1 VVGHG
6 FHNSHGALEYRI
18 LLCDRRTIMKPHV
31 AIALTCLV
39 SVFYQDVRA
48 QQTTQAPPQNGNT
61 KIEVKVNAVL
71 VPVVVRDAQGRAVG
85 TLKKEDFQLF
95 DRDKPEAI
103 SGFSIQTRAA
113 VASNAR
119 TAAPAPTNSPINQPL
134 NEKPAAVPQRFIVFL
149 FDDMHLGASDL
160 LQVRNA
166 ATKMLAGSLADSDMA
181 AVVSM
186 SGMNSG
192 LTRDRAKLQ
201 EAIASLKVRELY
213 RHSDHPCPDI
223 DYYQADLIQNR
234 HNDQA
239 LEAAIQDELACANL
253 DPQRMR
259 NMAEKM
265 ARSAAAQSLATG
277 EQDVWASLAMVKQ
290 FVRKMAALPG
300 QRTLILVSPG
310 FLTLT
315 PEAMSEKSQLLDLA
329 AQSNVTMSA
338 LDARGLYTT
347 TLDATQRGESS
358 ALGLVTG
365 INSQYHRETMT
376 LDEDVMSEL
385 ADGTGGTYFH
395 NSNDLLGGFQK
406 LTVAPEYVYLLEL
419 SLENVKQDGTY
430 HRLKVKVDQ
439 DNLKLQARRGYFAP
453 GPEKNKK

>member
-1 VVGHG
+1 MKRVSTLGW
-6 FHNSHGALEYRI
+6 
-18 LLCDRRTIMKPHV
+18 LLCTAFASAAP
-31 AIALTCLV
+31 
-39 SVFYQDVRA
+39 A
-48 QQTTQAPPQNGNT
+48 QQATAPTQNNNP

-71 VPVVVRDAQGRAVG
+71 VPVVVRDAQGRVVG
-85 TLKKEDFQLF
+85 NLKKEDFQIF

-103 SGFSIQTRAA
+103 SGFSIQARAA
-113 VASNAR
+113 IVSNT
-119 TAAPAPTNSPINQPL
+119 TAAEPAPRNSPVNPTTTQQQVAQQWPT
-134 NEKPAAVPQRFIVFL
+134 VPQRFIVFL
-149 FDDMHLGASDL
+149 FDDMHLSASDL
-160 LQVRNA
+160 LQVQKA
-166 ATKMLAGSLADSDMA
+166 ATKMLAGSLSDSDMA

-201 EAIASLKVRELY
+201 EAIASLKVHELY
-213 RHSDHPCPDI
+213 QHSDHPCPDI
-223 DYYQADLIQNR
+223 DYYQADLIQNK

-259 NMAEKM
+259 NMAERM

-290 FVRKMAALPG
+290 FVRKMAPLPG

-347 TLDATQRGESS
+347 GLDATQRGESS
-358 ALGLVTG
+358 AMGLATG
-365 INSQYHRETMT
+365 VNSKYHRETMT

-385 ADGTGGTYFH
+385 ADGTGGTFFH
-395 NSNDLLGGFQK
+395 NSNDLAGGFQK
-406 LTVAPEYVYLLEL
+406 LAAAPEYVYLLEL

-430 HRLKVKVDQ
+430 HRLKVKIDQ
-439 DNLKLQARRGYFAP
+439 DGLKLQARRGYFAP
-453 GPEKNKK
+453 APEKNKK